1 MSWHGCGGLR
11 LATTDEEVNWL
22 KYVYGISRLA
32 GYECEIIGP
41 SEIKQYHPYLETFG
55 IKAAFRVECGGSY
68 PEETFPGYQAPILR
82 IADDGSGERECV
94 TACFGMVPSWAE
106 LALSR
111 HTYNARSETVAE
123 KPSYRNAW
131 HKRQFCL
138 VLADNFYEPN
148 YATGKA
154 VRWRIQT
161 EDANPFGIAG
171 IWDKWID
178 PSTGEL
184 VVSFSMLT
192 VNADEHP
199 VMRQFHKEGDE
210 KRTPVIIQP
219 RDYDDWLGA
228 DLPTAT
234 KMMTWVNMPDLKV
247 SPQPRVKENLSTN

>member
-1 MSWHGCGGLR
+1 MCTNFTPTKRADWVK
-11 LATTDEEVNWL
+11 A
-22 KYVYGISRLA
+22 
-32 GYECEIIGP
+32 
-41 SEIKQYHPYLETFG
+41 TFG
-55 IKAAFRVECGGSY
+55 VELSSDFPTEAYPGFLGPVVMKSHQTDRVACGL
-68 PEETFPGYQAPILR
+68 AR
-82 IADDGSGERECV
+82 
-94 TACFGMVPSWAE
+94 FGLIPSWAKNDKI
-106 LALSR
+106 SR

-131 HKRQFCL
+131 RKRQFCL

-154 VRWRIQT
+154 VRWSIQT

-199 VMRQFHKEGDE
+199 VMRQFHKDGDE

-219 RDYDDWLGA
+219 RDYDHWLGA

-247 SPQPRVKENLSTN
+247 SPQPRVKENLSAN